1 MYSNFFSHTL
11 ESYKISIIK
20 TLVNRAL
27 KVSSSW
33 ISFDSEIQRLRRVF
47 VDNGY
52 PLFLIDKTINNM
64 LNKFNTVAT
73 TESETNQNINLF
85 VQLFHVSSFKS
96 DENKLKSIIQ
106 QHVKTS

>member
-1 MYSNFFSHTL
+1 M
-11 ESYKISIIK
+11 
-20 TLVNRAL
+20 
-27 KVSSSW
+27 SSSW

-64 LNKFNTVAT
+64 LNKFHTVAT
-73 TESETNQNINLF
+73 SESETNQNINLF

-96 DENKLKSIIQ
+96 DENKLKKSIIQ
-106 QHVKTS
+106 QSTSC